1 MPLLAAIHD
10 PSAWAALATLTLL
23 EVVLGIDNVILLSIL
38 VGHLPPP
45 QQGRARVLG
54 LGFAALTRIALLF
67 SVVALA
73 RLGAPLFL
81 LGTFAVSARTLI
93 LGGGGLL
100 LLASSVLEI
109 HQLLEAR
116 PRSRPAAVGR
126 GRLVAVVAQVAVLDI
141 LFSIDSVFTAV
152 GIARPDQLPVMIAA
166 ILLALIAMLWLAAWI
181 GGFIE
186 RHPTLR
192 MLALAFLILIGMSL
206 LAEAMAIDIPKGY
219 LYFAMGF
226 AVAVELANLRLRRR
240 DR

>member
-1 MPLLAAIHD
+1 MLLAALHD

-23 EVVLGIDNVILLSIL
+23 EVILGIDNVILLSIL
-38 VGHLPPP
+38 VGHLPPS

-54 LGFAALTRIALLF
+54 LGFAALTRIALLL

-73 RLGAPLFL
+73 RLGAPLFH
-81 LGTFAVSARTLI
+81 LGALAVSARTLI

-109 HQLLEAR
+109 HRLLETR
-116 PRSRPAAVGR
+116 QRSRPAPVGR
-126 GRLVAVVAQVAVLDI
+126 GRLVAVVAQVAVLDV

-152 GIARPDQLPVMIAA
+152 GIARPDQLPVMVAA
-166 ILLALIAMLWLAAWI
+166 IVLSVIAMLWLAAWI
-181 GGFIE
+181 AAFIE

-206 LAEAMAIDIPKGY
+206 LAEAMGIAIPKGY